1 MRLGRCSA
9 RFCWVAGKAV
19 WGGLAVRGVGPSCGV
34 PGRMIRVLG
43 VWRPD
48 MGGWFPKWGS

>member
-9 RFCWVAGKAV
+9 RFCWAAGKAA

-34 PGRMIRVLG
+34 PGCMIRVLG